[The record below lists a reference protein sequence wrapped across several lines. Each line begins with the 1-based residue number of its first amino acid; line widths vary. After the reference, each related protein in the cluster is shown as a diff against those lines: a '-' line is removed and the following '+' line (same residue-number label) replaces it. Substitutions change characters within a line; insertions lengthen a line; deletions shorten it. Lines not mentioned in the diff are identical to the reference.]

1 MEYIKIKNADQ
12 IIRKSDYLVVNPE
25 RYKNKWSDVF
35 GNKNPICIEIGM
47 GRGDFI
53 IDMAKTIPNMNFI
66 GIEINESQMVNAVNN
81 LQNKKIPNLKLICMD
96 ATYLD
101 KVFGKEITTIYL
113 TFPEPWPKKIDDRK
127 RLTHP
132 VYLKLYDKIFKKK
145 KHIILKT
152 DNKGYFARSLEYLSN
167 YWYTFN
173 RISMDLHHDEIS
185 IPNIMTNYEK
195 QYYKEKRPIYY
206 VDASFEG

>member
-25 RYKNKWSDVF
+25 KYKNKWSDVF

-101 KVFGKEITTIYL
+101 KVFGKEINTIYL
-113 TFPEPWPKKIDDRK
+113 TFPEPWPKKIDDIK

>member
-25 RYKNKWSDVF
+25 KYKNKWNDVF

-101 KVFGKEITTIYL
+101 KVFGKEINTIYL

>member
-25 RYKNKWSDVF
+25 KYKNKWSDVF

-53 IDMAKTIPNMNFI
+53 IDMARTIPNMNFI

-101 KVFGKEITTIYL
+101 KVFGKEINTIYL

>member
-12 IIRKSDYLVVNPE
+12 IIRKSDYLVINPE
-25 RYKNKWSDVF
+25 KYKNKWSDVF

-53 IDMAKTIPNMNFI
+53 IDMAKAIPNMNFI

-101 KVFGKEITTIYL
+101 KVFGKEINTIYL

-132 VYLKLYDKIFKKK
+132 VYLKLYDKIFKKM

>member
-1 MEYIKIKNADQ
+1 MEYIKIKNAGQ

-101 KVFGKEITTIYL
+101 KVFGKEINTIYL

>member
-12 IIRKSDYLVVNPE
+12 IIRKSDYLVINPE
-25 RYKNKWSDVF
+25 KYKNKWNDVF
-35 GNKNPICIEIGM
+35 GNRNPICIEIGM

-101 KVFGKEITTIYL
+101 KVFGKEINTIYL

>member
-12 IIRKSDYLVVNPE
+12 IIRKSDYLVINPE
-25 RYKNKWSDVF
+25 KYKNRWSDVF

-101 KVFGKEITTIYL
+101 KVFGKEINTIYL

>member
-12 IIRKSDYLVVNPE
+12 IIRKSDYLVINPE
-25 RYKNKWSDVF
+25 KYKNKWNDVF

-53 IDMAKTIPNMNFI
+53 IDMARAIPNMNFI

-101 KVFGKEITTIYL
+101 KVFGKEINTIYL

>member
-25 RYKNKWSDVF
+25 KYKSKWSDVF

-101 KVFGKEITTIYL
+101 KVFGKEINTIYL

-206 VDASFEG
+206 VDASFEA

>member
-25 RYKNKWSDVF
+25 KYKNKWSEVF
-35 GNKNPICIEIGM
+35 GNNHRICLELGM

-53 IDMAKTIPNMNFI
+53 IDMARAIPNINFI

-101 KVFGKEITTIYL
+101 KVFGKEINTIYL

-132 VYLKLYDKIFKKK
+132 VYLKLYDKIFKKD

>member
-25 RYKNKWSDVF
+25 KYKNKWSDVF
-35 GNKNPICIEIGM
+35 GNKNPISIEIGM

-53 IDMAKTIPNMNFI
+53 IDMARAIPNMNFI
-66 GIEINESQMVNAVNN
+66 GIEINESQMVNAVKN
-81 LQNKKIPNLKLICMD
+81 LQNKKLPNLKLICMD

-101 KVFGKEITTIYL
+101 KVFGKEINTIYL

-173 RISMDLHHDEIS
+173 RISLDLHHDEIS

>member
-25 RYKNKWSDVF
+25 KYKNKWSDVF

-101 KVFGKEITTIYL
+101 KVFGKEINTIYL

-185 IPNIMTNYEK
+185 IPKIMTNYEK

>member
-25 RYKNKWSDVF
+25 KYKNKWSDVF

-101 KVFGKEITTIYL
+101 KVFGKEINTIYL

-185 IPNIMTNYEK
+185 IPNIMSNYEK
-195 QYYKEKRPIYY
+195 QYYKEKRPI
-206 VDASFEG
+206 

>member
-25 RYKNKWSDVF
+25 KYKNKWSDVF

-53 IDMAKTIPNMNFI
+53 IDMAKAIPNMNFI

-101 KVFGKEITTIYL
+101 KVFGKEINTIYL

>member
-25 RYKNKWSDVF
+25 KYKNKWSDVF

-101 KVFGKEITTIYL
+101 KVFGKEINTIYL

-132 VYLKLYDKIFKKK
+132 VYLKLYEIFKKK

>member
-25 RYKNKWSDVF
+25 KYKNKWSDVF

-53 IDMAKTIPNMNFI
+53 IDMARAIPNINFI

-101 KVFGKEITTIYL
+101 KVFGKEINTIYL

>member
-25 RYKNKWSDVF
+25 KYKNKWSDAF

-53 IDMAKTIPNMNFI
+53 IDMARAIPNMNFI

-101 KVFGKEITTIYL
+101 KVFGKEINTIYL